1 MATPKPDKKKL
12 TFMDDE
18 QYFSERLQQQI
29 DWHNKKADENK
40 QKYKKFKRLEF
51 ILAAS
56 IPVVIGISTM
66 SLFESSI
73 LFHISGKVGAQA
85 VNHPV
90 SMSIVLQLIA
100 VAAGVILAIVNKT
113 IELEEFFKNWKDYRT
128 IEEYLQNHKILYL
141 TQSAPYDDENAF
153 HTLVSNVESFL
164 AEEIQKWQKHTPKKK
179 ENELVKNAET
189 AVEEQREL
197 WKLKS
202 IGKDKTK
209 KAQINKLEEITNVE
223 STEDEDED
231 FEESTNLENTETGN
245 DIVEEKDF
253 ESEDKEEVRG

>member
-1 MATPKPDKKKL
+1 MATIKTDKRKL
-12 TFMDDE
+12 IFMDDE

-40 QKYKKFKRLEF
+40 TKYKKFKRLEF

-66 SLFESSI
+66 SLFENSI
-73 LFHISGKVGAQA
+73 LFHIAGKVGAQD

-90 SMSIVLQLIA
+90 SMSIVLQLLA
-100 VAAGVILAIVNKT
+100 VAAGIILAIVNKT

-141 TQSAPYDDENAF
+141 TQSAPYDDESAF

-179 ENELVKNAET
+179 ENELVVKAET
-189 AVEEQREL
+189 AIEEQREL

-209 KAQINKLEEITNVE
+209 QAQINKLEEITNVE
-223 STEDEDED
+223 SSEEEEED
-231 FEESTNLENTETGN
+231 FEESTNLESTETGN
-245 DIVEEKDF
+245 DIVEEDF